1 MILILI
7 GAPGS
12 GKGTQA
18 EYLRKKYNI
27 THLSTG
33 DMLRENVKEGT
44 ELGNKANEY
53 MQRGELVAD
62 KLIIDMISER
72 TTRDDCKNGFLLD
85 GFPRS
90 LPQAEALDE
99 MLLEKGLELE
109 AVVNLMV
116 DEEELVKRLLGRGR
130 SDDNEETIRNRLNVF
145 REQTSPV
152 LDYYKEQCKVKDIDG
167 VGAIEDIFERIIGAL
182 D

>member
-33 DMLRENVKEGT
+33 DMLRENVGECT

-53 MQRGELVAD
+53 MQRGELVPD

-72 TTRDDCKNGFLLD
+72 TSKDDCKNGFLLD

-99 MLLEKGLELE
+99 MLLEKGLELC
-109 AVVNLMV
+109 AVVNLIV
-116 DEEELVKRLLGRGR
+116 DEEELIKRLLGRGR
-130 SDDNEETIRNRLNVF
+130 ADDNEETIRNRLNVF
-145 REQTSPV
+145 NDQTSPV
-152 LDYYKEQCKVKDIDG
+152 LDYYREQDKVKDIDG
-167 VGAIEDIFERIIGAL
+167 VGAIDDIFERIIGAL